1 MKEDVNLALSS
12 DVHIKK
18 SFRKAVIISFIFFAI
33 MSIISAVLMM
43 YNLFLNNQLNDLSK
57 KTSDLRYSINLQ
69 STKKTKVLQLQ
80 DRLSKIA
87 EIIRTRKNLNKKINI
102 ILSLVPSDGMVIKKI
117 EADEKSDLSLFDTVF
132 ASVNIL
138 SKDFTGVQ
146 SVDLISFIRQV
157 DVTQD
162 SSNPIFYEM
171 ILRFNYTNNNG

>member
-1 MKEDVNLALSS
+1 
-12 DVHIKK
+12 
-18 SFRKAVIISFIFFAI
+18 

-117 EADEKSDLSLFDTVF
+117 EADEKSVLIEVGSADLSLFDTVF

>member
-1 MKEDVNLALSS
+1 M
-12 DVHIKK
+12 
-18 SFRKAVIISFIFFAI
+18 
-33 MSIISAVLMM
+33 
-43 YNLFLNNQLNDLSK
+43 
-57 KTSDLRYSINLQ
+57 
-69 STKKTKVLQLQ
+69 
-80 DRLSKIA
+80 
-87 EIIRTRKNLNKKINI
+87 
-102 ILSLVPSDGMVIKKI
+102 PSDGMVIKKI
-117 EADEKSDLSLFDTVF
+117 EADEKSVLIEVGSADLSLFDTVF